1 MESSD
6 PKPRLDAD
14 LARRL
19 HRALTAHGEELLQ
32 TVEETALEVL
42 RALLKNPQLTEK
54 HLLALLK
61 RRDLTEEYL
70 RAVYHMPLVES
81 SHILKIALV
90 RNPHTPAPVVL
101 TLLPHLHL
109 FELADICCLPGVTVD
124 QKVAAE
130 RAIIQR
136 LPTTLLGNKITL
148 ARRATTAVVDALL
161 QEGDLHLMEPCLTN
175 PHLKEAAVFRFLTGP
190 RTTAETISFVARHPK
205 WKTRPNLRLA
215 ILKNQNTPLVWYPLF
230 LPGIPTVELR
240 NLLAS
245 KRLGPAQRQ
254 AVREEGKRRG
264 LG

>member
-1 MESSD
+1 MESPD

-19 HRALTAHGEELLQ
+19 HRALTARDEELFQ
-32 TVEETALEVL
+32 VVEESAPEVL
-42 RALLKNPQLTEK
+42 RALLKNPNLGEK
-54 HLLALLK
+54 HLLGLLK

-70 RAVYHMPLVES
+70 RSVYALPLVES
-81 SHILKIALV
+81 SHTLKVALV
-90 RNPHTPAPVVL
+90 RNPHTPTPVVL

-109 FELADICCLPGVTVD
+109 FELVDLCYIPGVTVD

-136 LPTTLLGNKITL
+136 LPVTPLGNKITL

-175 PHLKEAAVFRFLTGP
+175 PHLKEASVFRFLTGP
-190 RTTAETISFVARHPK
+190 KATAETISFVARHPK

-215 ILKNQNTPLVWYPLF
+215 ILRNHNTPTIWYTLF
-230 LPGIPTVELR
+230 LPGVPAVELR

-245 KRLGPAQRQ
+245 KRLGPAQSQ
-254 AVREEGKRRG
+254 AVRDEGRRRG
-264 LG
+264 MG